1 MPFLLHGQGFPVHKY
16 FRGLMFF
23 YGLQMHLLTP
33 NGILNI
39 TYFITLCELFL
50 GIEPHFGLRR
60 QYF

>member
-1 MPFLLHGQGFPVHKY
+1 
-16 FRGLMFF
+16 MFF